1 MFYLLD
7 HDYQTLLEEKPD
19 RCNEQTDKI
28 LALDICFLDTLTVDV
43 LIRAQFQVSVV

>member
-7 HDYQTLLEEKPD
+7 HDYQTLLEENPD

-28 LALDICFLDTLTVDV
+28 LALDICLDTLTVDV